1 MPVSIDDTFKE
12 AAEKGEWR
20 KAFVCTEL
28 LLVEETGFVIC
39 SPPQANHEYESYKY
53 KLNVLLRYP
62 NNDPLYLIV
71 VDCLTSYINE
81 TNINI

>member
-39 SPPQANHEYESYKY
+39 PPPQARHEYESYKY
-53 KLNVLLRYP
+53 KLDVLLRYQ
-62 NNDPLYLIV
+62 NNDPLYLSV
-71 VDCLTSYINE
+71 TDTLNKYVNE
-81 TNINI
+81 W

>member
-39 SPPQANHEYESYKY
+39 SPPQAEHEYESYKY
-53 KLNVLLRYP
+53 KLEVLLRYP
-62 NNDPLYLIV
+62 NSDLLYVKV
-71 VDCLTSYINE
+71 VNVLKRYTDE
-81 TNINI
+81 P